1 MVKAEDALA
10 IILTLKKEEL
20 QPIKNEQESVAEPQ
34 LNKKV
39 CEQTLRDF
47 PRDP

>member
-1 MVKAEDALA
+1 MVKAEDAVTVVLA
-10 IILTLKKEEL
+10 LKKEEL
-20 QPIKNEQESVAEPQ
+20 QPIKNEQEPVAEPQ

-39 CEQTLRDF
+39 REQTLRDF